1 MEGEREVWNEERE
14 GEGKEGGKERK
25 GRDGG
30 ERDRDRERDD
40 SLDINLYVKINVLCS
55 QHF

>member
-30 ERDRDRERDD
+30 RER
-40 SLDINLYVKINVLCS
+40 
-55 QHF
+55 QR